1 MFECRAPVGALNL
14 AAYAGYVPATQKA
27 KPLIVLLGPTGAGK
41 TALALEIAG
50 QFRGEI
56 VNCDS
61 VQVYRGFDIGA
72 AKLPESKRRG
82 IPHHLFDIAG
92 PETEFTAG
100 DYLREARQALD
111 EISSRNRIAVVA
123 GGAGFYLRALLH
135 GLSPAPLRDE
145 QLRARLD
152 RIAEKRPSFLHFML
166 NRCDQTAA
174 ARIHPNDRQ
183 KLIRAMEISLLARQ
197 AVSQVQSEPRVPLEG
212 YAVLKIGLD
221 PDRSELREQL
231 ACRAE
236 NMFQE
241 GLLDE
246 TRQLLAAG
254 YSIDSKAMHSVGYKQ
269 AMQVLAG
276 QLPLQDA
283 IHQCIDRTRQYAKR
297 QMTWFRAERNVVW
310 LNGFGTE
317 GDVQLRAFALVQSH
331 LQSLSEK
338 SLSGSEHI
346 NSGP

>member
-1 MFECRAPVGALNL
+1 
-14 AAYAGYVPATQKA
+14 VPAAQEA
-27 KPLIVLLGPTGAGK
+27 KPLVVILGPTGAGK
-41 TALALEIAG
+41 TALALEIAERF
-50 QFRGEI
+50 QGEI

-72 AKLPESKRRG
+72 AKLPESERRG
-82 IPHHLFDIAG
+82 IPHHLFNVAG

-111 EISSRNRIAVVA
+111 GISSRNRIAIVA

-145 QLRARLD
+145 RLRARLD
-152 RIAEKRPSFLHFML
+152 RIAQKRPASLHFML
-166 NRCDQTAA
+166 NRCDQAAA

-183 KLIRAMEISLLARQ
+183 KLIRALEISTLARQ
-197 AVSQVQSEPRVPLEG
+197 AVSHVQSRPRAPLEG
-212 YAVLKIGLD
+212 YAVLKIGLN

-231 ACRAE
+231 ARRAGR
-236 NMFQE
+236 MFRE

-246 TRQLLAAG
+246 TRQLLGAG
-254 YSIDSKAMHSVGYKQ
+254 YSVNSKAMQSVGYKQ

-283 IHQCIDRTRQYAKR
+283 IDQCIARTRQYAKR
-297 QMTWFRAERNVVW
+297 QMTWFRAERDVAW

-317 GDVQLRAFALVQSH
+317 EDVHARALALARSH
-331 LQSLSEK
+331 LVSSSEK
-338 SLSGSEHI
+338 VLSTSEHI
-346 NSGP
+346 NSSR